1 MVHDFGACPRYI
13 PDMTTELPKRPAS
26 VSLVVFL
33 TWLVA
38 IVTIIDGVIL
48 LFASDAT
55 LVEAGVNPDSATLT
69 AWVSIVLGL
78 VIALFAS
85 ALGNGSKF
93 ARLLISLLMMVR
105 FVLGG
110 IAVFILWGSS
120 FIWAAVVL
128 TVIAALVL
136 FLLWNAKASAWFAAR

>member
-1 MVHDFGACPRYI
+1 MSTSAPS
-13 PDMTTELPKRPAS
+13 RPAS
-26 VSLVVFL
+26 VSFVVFL

-48 LFASDAT
+48 LFASDDT
-55 LVEAGVNPDSATLT
+55 LNAAGVNPDNATLT

-85 ALGNGSKF
+85 ALGKGSGF
-93 ARLLISLLMMVR
+93 ARLLISLLMMLR
-105 FVLGG
+105 FVLGLFA
-110 IAVFILWGSS
+110 IFVLWGSS

-128 TVIAALVL
+128 TLIALFVL
-136 FLLWNAKASAWFAAR
+136 YLLWNAKASAWFAAR

>member
-1 MVHDFGACPRYI
+1 
-13 PDMTTELPKRPAS
+13 MTSELPKRPAS
-26 VSLVVFL
+26 VSFVVIL

-38 IVTIIDGVIL
+38 IVTIIDGLIL

-55 LVEAGVNPDSATLT
+55 LSDAGVNPDTATLT
-69 AWVSIVLGL
+69 AWISIVLGL

-110 IAVFILWGSS
+110 FAIVMLWGST
-120 FIWAAVVL
+120 FMWGAVVL
-128 TVIAALVL
+128 TLVAAFVL
-136 FLLWNAKASAWFAAR
+136 YLLWNAKASAWFAAR

>member
-1 MVHDFGACPRYI
+1 MSTSAPS
-13 PDMTTELPKRPAS
+13 RPAS
-26 VSLVVFL
+26 VSFVVIL

-48 LFASDAT
+48 LFASDDT
-55 LVEAGVNPDSATLT
+55 LNAAGVNPDNATLT

-85 ALGNGSKF
+85 ALGKGSGF
-93 ARLLISLLMMVR
+93 ARLLISLLMMLR
-105 FVLGG
+105 FVLGLFA
-110 IAVFILWGSS
+110 IFVLWGSS

-128 TVIAALVL
+128 TLIALFVL
-136 FLLWNAKASAWFAAR
+136 YLLWNAKASAWFAGR

>member
-1 MVHDFGACPRYI
+1 
-13 PDMTTELPKRPAS
+13 MTSELPKRPAS
-26 VSLVVFL
+26 VSFVVIL

-38 IVTIIDGVIL
+38 IVTILDGVIL

-55 LVEAGVNPDSATLT
+55 LVDAGVNPNTATLT
-69 AWVSIVLGL
+69 AWISIVLGL

-110 IAVFILWGSS
+110 FAIVMLWGSS
-120 FIWAAVVL
+120 FVWGAVVL
-128 TVIAALVL
+128 TIIAALVL
-136 FLLWNAKASAWFAAR
+136 YLLWNAKASAWFAAR

>member
-1 MVHDFGACPRYI
+1 
-13 PDMTTELPKRPAS
+13 MTSELPKRPAS
-26 VSLVVFL
+26 VSFVVIL

-55 LVEAGVNPDSATLT
+55 LVDAGVNPDTATLT
-69 AWVSIVLGL
+69 AWISIVLGL

-110 IAVFILWGSS
+110 FAIVMLWGSS
-120 FIWAAVVL
+120 FMWGAVVL
-128 TVIAALVL
+128 TIIAAFVL
-136 FLLWNAKASAWFAAR
+136 YLLWNAKASAWFAAR

>member
-1 MVHDFGACPRYI
+1 
-13 PDMTTELPKRPAS
+13 MTSELPKRPAS
-26 VSLVVFL
+26 VSFVVVL

-55 LVEAGVNPDSATLT
+55 LVDAGVNPDTATLT
-69 AWVSIVLGL
+69 AWISIVLGL

-110 IAVFILWGSS
+110 FAIVMLWGSS
-120 FIWAAVVL
+120 FMWGAVVL
-128 TVIAALVL
+128 TIIAAFVL
-136 FLLWNAKASAWFAAR
+136 YLLWNAKASAWFAAR

>member
-1 MVHDFGACPRYI
+1 
-13 PDMTTELPKRPAS
+13 MTSELPKRPAS
-26 VSLVVFL
+26 VSFVVIL

-55 LVEAGVNPDSATLT
+55 LVDAGVNPDTATLT
-69 AWVSIVLGL
+69 AWISIVLGL

-110 IAVFILWGSS
+110 FAIVMLWGSS
-120 FIWAAVVL
+120 FVWGAVVL
-128 TVIAALVL
+128 TIIAALVL
-136 FLLWNAKASAWFAAR
+136 YLLWNAKASAWFAAR

>member
-1 MVHDFGACPRYI
+1 VI
-13 PDMTTELPKRPAS
+13 
-26 VSLVVFL
+26 L

-48 LFASDAT
+48 LFASDST
-55 LVEAGVNPDSATLT
+55 LEAAGVNADNATLT

-93 ARLLISLLMMVR
+93 ARLLVSLLMMFR
-105 FVLGG
+105 FVLGALA
-110 IAVFILWGSS
+110 IVVLWGTVHV
-120 FIWAAVVL
+120 WAAVVL
-128 TVIAALVL
+128 TAIAALVL
-136 FLLWNAKASAWFAAR
+136 YLLWNAKASAWFAAR

>member
-1 MVHDFGACPRYI
+1 
-13 PDMTTELPKRPAS
+13 MTSELPKRPAS
-26 VSLVVFL
+26 VSFVVIL

-55 LVEAGVNPDSATLT
+55 LVDAGVNHDTATLT
-69 AWVSIVLGL
+69 AWISIVLGL

-110 IAVFILWGSS
+110 FAIVMLWGSS
-120 FIWAAVVL
+120 FMWGAVVL
-128 TVIAALVL
+128 TIIAAFVL
-136 FLLWNAKASAWFAAR
+136 YLLWNAKASAWFAAR